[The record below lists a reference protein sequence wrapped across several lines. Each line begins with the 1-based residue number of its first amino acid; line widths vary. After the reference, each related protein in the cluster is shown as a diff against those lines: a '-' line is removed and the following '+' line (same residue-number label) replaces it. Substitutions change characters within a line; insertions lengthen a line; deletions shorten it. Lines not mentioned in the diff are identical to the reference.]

1 MPACFLCGDPL
12 TPAAA
17 GRFTHPPV
25 AYCNVKATD
34 SYGIAV
40 DAPVVEAPLA
50 QAFLLSVFAPVDAA
64 LPEVFAAAGVPRL
77 GGQSTGRG
85 WSSFALFQRC
95 PYAWQ
100 RRYVTPATPGAV
112 MESPALAVGTLLHT
126 YLAVTYQRLIDPAYP
141 LTSEGVDQA
150 LRAAGCNPTF
160 LDTAWRVFDGYR
172 LHYTHDV
179 LTPLAVEHDLV
190 DPRTGESCRYD
201 LIAHFPDSAHGRP
214 AGTYIV
220 EHKCLVGATR
230 VFDPLTG
237 RYARIDAVRVGGQ
250 VVAHGLTGLDRAT
263 VTRSESSGFDEIWK
277 LTTDHGRVL
286 EGNAKHPI
294 WTLRGW
300 VPLGE
305 LTTADWVATPRELT
319 GAATIKPSH
328 PDAAIS
334 LLGYLLGDGYL
345 GTATVRFSKNDPL
358 VRARVMSLALALAW
372 PVAERVYDEHTH
384 AVEFLGSRQ
393 EGVYAFLDGLGLRG
407 HLAAT
412 KHVPHDRLTLTNAQV
427 PLLLAG
433 LLDTDGSIDTHE
445 ERRNGKV
452 YLKPRIAFV
461 SRSEALARDVQHLF
475 DRLGIETTCRLSS
488 VAYKGE
494 RRPVWTTKV
503 TSRAAKRVV
512 CSAILADAIPAVRLR
527 AAAQTAL
534 AALHADDDEAVPMA
548 WIHAQGPLPAELRPR
563 THNRTIEISSLARL
577 APDLAYAYLSQ
588 DVRWERVEAI
598 ERNHLHAE
606 VFNLSTDPHQT
617 FVAAGIVTH
626 NSASRFDGD
635 TLEGWANDG
644 EVIGQV
650 MLWHKLR
657 LDLFFGPLQGV
668 LINLLGKQPKNPQYQ
683 RVWVK
688 PTTAQVTAHRDDLA
702 RWEGLIQLARSTG
715 SFPRARNGCIGRY
728 GRCPHFDHCATG
740 ES

>member
-141 LTSEGVDQA
+141 LTPEGVDQA

-220 EHKCLVGATR
+220 EHK
-230 VFDPLTG
+230 
-237 RYARIDAVRVGGQ
+237 
-250 VVAHGLTGLDRAT
+250 
-263 VTRSESSGFDEIWK
+263 
-277 LTTDHGRVL
+277 
-286 EGNAKHPI
+286 
-294 WTLRGW
+294 
-300 VPLGE
+300 
-305 LTTADWVATPRELT
+305 
-319 GAATIKPSH
+319 
-328 PDAAIS
+328 
-334 LLGYLLGDGYL
+334 
-345 GTATVRFSKNDPL
+345 
-358 VRARVMSLALALAW
+358 
-372 PVAERVYDEHTH
+372 
-384 AVEFLGSRQ
+384 
-393 EGVYAFLDGLGLRG
+393 
-407 HLAAT
+407 
-412 KHVPHDRLTLTNAQV
+412 
-427 PLLLAG
+427 
-433 LLDTDGSIDTHE
+433 
-445 ERRNGKV
+445 
-452 YLKPRIAFV
+452 
-461 SRSEALARDVQHLF
+461 
-475 DRLGIETTCRLSS
+475 
-488 VAYKGE
+488 
-494 RRPVWTTKV
+494 
-503 TSRAAKRVV
+503 
-512 CSAILADAIPAVRLR
+512 
-527 AAAQTAL
+527 
-534 AALHADDDEAVPMA
+534 
-548 WIHAQGPLPAELRPR
+548 
-563 THNRTIEISSLARL
+563 
-577 APDLAYAYLSQ
+577 
-588 DVRWERVEAI
+588 
-598 ERNHLHAE
+598 
-606 VFNLSTDPHQT
+606 
-617 FVAAGIVTH
+617 
-626 NSASRFDGD
+626 SASRFDGD

-740 ES
+740 EP